1 LELISD
7 SIIFIVMVLLSE
19 VLSASFL
26 NKAYEV
32 LRQVF
37 DNMPDYVFDDF
48 IMAENGFFLREY
60 QKFLKK
66 NPTADADDVYEEFSD
81 WADIKWKKKVLEVNP
96 SDFTKQN
103 QKKFSQRNYG
113 NKNPDGIKD
122 DEARIEFQRNLMKT
136 TKPGTNETV
145 VVLNSGSTYKLLE
158 GWHRTMVIL
167 SLGNNGNK
175 KPAKWNKVK
184 LNAWIGTGS
193 GVKGV
198 WE

>member
-1 LELISD
+1 
-7 SIIFIVMVLLSE
+7 MVLLSE

-48 IMAENGFFLREY
+48 IMAEDGFFLKEY

-66 NPTADADDVYEEFSD
+66 NPNADADDVYEEFSD
-81 WADIKWKKKVLEVNP
+81 WADIKWKRKVLEVNP
-96 SDFTKQN
+96 KDFTKKN

-113 NKNPDGIKD
+113 NRNPDGIED
-122 DEARIEFQRNLMKT
+122 DEARIKFQQDLMKK
-136 TKPGTNETV
+136 TKPGTNEAVIV
-145 VVLNSGSTYKLLE
+145 VNSGSTYKLME

-167 SLGNNGNK
+167 SLGDNGDK
-175 KPAKWNKVK
+175 DPTKWNKVK
-184 LNAWIGTGS
+184 LRAWVGTGS

-198 WE
+198 WK